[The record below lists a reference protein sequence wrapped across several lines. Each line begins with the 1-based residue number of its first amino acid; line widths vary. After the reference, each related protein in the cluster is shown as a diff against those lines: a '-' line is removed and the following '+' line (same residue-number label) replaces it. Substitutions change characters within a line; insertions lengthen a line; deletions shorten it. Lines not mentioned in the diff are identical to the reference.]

1 MQRRAPVAFQDWAP
15 GVVRQILTVSLSPTP
30 NKALIYLESLAKS
43 MNYDDRSIDAQPRE
57 IVDQILMT
65 ILTMDE
71 LPNKM
76 SVLQYLV
83 RSFNTVVEEK
93 RRNSIAV
100 SSCYVT
106 LIAYLLTFVLA
117 SRIRR
122 SWSFWTSWASYWA
135 LILDYWSRCRTI
147 LDNGRR
153 KTNQSSIN
161 AEL

>member
-100 SSCYVT
+100 SSCSVT
-106 LIAYLLTFVLA
+106 LNSVVANVCSGQSDPKKLEFLDFMGKLLGSYIGLLVQMPDNFGQ
-117 SRIRR
+117 
-122 SWSFWTSWASYWA
+122 WT
-135 LILDYWSRCRTI
+135 T
-147 LDNGRR
+147 
-153 KTNQSSIN
+153 
-161 AEL
+161 